1 MMLMKP
7 SKATS
12 SAGKRGF
19 ETFPPYTMTP
29 PRHLTR
35 LMLASMVLVQS
46 LPAATPPEPLAAKDQ
61 QLAAAGEQRASALAH
76 YLSARMSEDAGKM
89 REALDHYLAFL
100 KSDQGDATLVGHIAE
115 LAMNYQGLE
124 PAVKLLED
132 QIKANPTTP
141 DAQLSLINFALTHGN
156 EENAL
161 LTRAA
166 TAADQAL
173 TKFPKNAEIYIITV
187 RLQLAMAQSEKDAL
201 KMKAAKAK
209 AAQTL
214 ELAAKQTSTEAAYW
228 LDLGRIAQEVW
239 PLGDPEHRK
248 EHLAKINGY
257 FEKALA
263 QATAASD
270 EEAQVQVA
278 DYFLFSN
285 QFDRSL
291 AINEAVVKRSGSID
305 ARKRVVR
312 LYEALDKA
320 DDSLHAL
327 ESLVEA
333 YPLDI
338 EHQKLLASV
347 YLQKRHVDKALPHLE
362 AALKAGGGEMQDYL
376 QVCALMRFV
385 KEPEQFEHFT
395 QRAAQLF
402 PNEPRVL
409 YYSAVALTRSK
420 KYAEAAKLFE
430 RTAQLAETMAPERLD
445 YDFHFNRGIALER
458 SGRLEDSVKEFQ
470 QSIQLTPADNPEV
483 AANAMNYLGYMWVD
497 KGQHLD
503 QAGELIRKANELAP
517 NVNSFIDSLG
527 WLYYQQGKYDEAL
540 KEFQRAES
548 MQETW
553 ESEDAEMLEHLART
567 YEKMNNKE
575 KATEYWKRTLD
586 LKPTNEDVRKRAE
599 AALGIKPEPKPEL
612 PAKDK

>member
-1 MMLMKP
+1 MFAQNVFKASLLAGLNMLVVQ
-7 SKATS
+7 ALQ
-12 SAGKRGF
+12 AAL
-19 ETFPPYTMTP
+19 
-29 PRHLTR
+29 PREE
-35 LMLASMVLVQS
+35 LAS
-46 LPAATPPEPLAAKDQ
+46 KDQ
-61 QLAAAGEQRASALAH
+61 QLAASGELRAAANAH
-76 YLSARMSEDAGKM
+76 FLSARMLEDAGKM

-100 KSDQGDATLVGHIAE
+100 KTDQGDAELVSNIAE
-115 LAMNYQGLE
+115 LALNYQGLD

-132 QIKANPTTP
+132 QIKANPSSP
-141 DAQLSLINFALTHGN
+141 DAELSLINFALTHGN
-156 EENAL
+156 EENGL
-161 LTRAA
+161 LTKAA
-166 TAADQAL
+166 TISEQAL
-173 TKFPKNAEIYIITV
+173 TKFPKNAEIYIVTV
-187 RLQLAMAQSEKDAL
+187 RLQIALAQLEKDPA

-209 AAQTL
+209 ASQTL
-214 ELAAKQTSTEAAYW
+214 ELAAKQASTESSYW

-239 PLGDPEHRK
+239 PLSNPEIRAENLK
-248 EHLAKINGY
+248 KIND
-257 FEKALA
+257 FFDKALN
-263 QATAASD
+263 QATAEKD
-270 EEAQVQVA
+270 ENAQIQVA

-291 AINEAVVKRSGSID
+291 AINEALVKNSGNID

-312 LYEALDKA
+312 LYEAMDKA
-320 DDSLHAL
+320 DESLNAL

-333 YPLDI
+333 YQLDI

-347 YLQKRHVDKALPHLE
+347 YLQKRNVEKALPHLE

-376 QVCALMRFV
+376 QICALMRFV
-385 KEPEQFEHFT
+385 KEPERFENFA

-402 PNEPRVL
+402 QNEPRVL
-409 YYSAVALTRSK
+409 YYHAVALTRSK

-458 SGRLEDSVKEFQ
+458 SGRIDESVKEFQ

-483 AANAMNYLGYMWVD
+483 AANAMNYLGYMWAD

-503 QAGELIRKANELAP
+503 QAGELIRKANELSP

-540 KEFQRAES
+540 KEFQRAEA

-553 ESEDAEMLEHLART
+553 EPEDAEMLEHLART
-567 YEKMNNKE
+567 YEKLNNKD
-575 KATEYWKRTLD
+575 KALEYWKRTLD
-586 LKPTNEDVRKRAE
+586 LKPTNEEVRKRAE
-599 AALGIKPEPKPEL
+599 AALGIKPEPKTESEP

>member
-1 MMLMKP
+1 MKSRSPITMSAQNVFKASLLAGLNLLM
-7 SKATS
+7 
-12 SAGKRGF
+12 
-19 ETFPPYTMTP
+19 
-29 PRHLTR
+29 
-35 LMLASMVLVQS
+35 VQA
-46 LPAATPPEPLAAKDQ
+46 LPAALPREEVASKDQ
-61 QLAAAGEQRASALAH
+61 QLAASGELRAAANAH
-76 YLSARMSEDAGKM
+76 FLSARMLEDAGKM

-100 KSDQGDATLVGHIAE
+100 KTDQGDAELVNHIAE
-115 LAMNYQGLE
+115 LAVNYQGLDS
-124 PAVKLLED
+124 AVKLLED
-132 QIKANPTTP
+132 QIKANPSSP
-141 DAQLSLINFALTHGN
+141 DAQLSLINFSLTHGN
-156 EENAL
+156 EENGL
-161 LTRAA
+161 LTK
-166 TAADQAL
+166 TAAISEQAL
-173 TKFPKNAEIYIITV
+173 TKFPKNAEIYIVTV
-187 RLQLAMAQSEKDAL
+187 RLQIALAQFEKDPA

-209 AAQTL
+209 ASQTL
-214 ELAAKQTSTEAAYW
+214 ELAAKQTSTESSYW

-239 PLGDPEHRK
+239 PLSNPEIRAENLK
-248 EHLAKINGY
+248 KING
-257 FEKALA
+257 FFDKALT
-263 QATAASD
+263 QATAEKD
-270 EEAQVQVA
+270 EDAQIQVA

-291 AINEAVVKRSGSID
+291 AVNEAVVKHSGNID

-312 LYEALDKA
+312 LYEAMDKA
-320 DDSLHAL
+320 DESLNAL

-347 YLQKRHVDKALPHLE
+347 YLQKRNVDKALPHLE

-376 QVCALMRFV
+376 QICALMRFV
-385 KEPEQFEHFT
+385 KEPERFENFA

-402 PNEPRVL
+402 QNEPRVL
-409 YYSAVALTRSK
+409 YYHAVALTRSK

-458 SGRLEDSVKEFQ
+458 SGRIDESVKEFQ

-483 AANAMNYLGYMWVD
+483 AANAMNYLGYMWAD

-503 QAGELIRKANELAP
+503 QAGELIRKANELSP

-540 KEFQRAES
+540 KEFQRAEA

-553 ESEDAEMLEHLART
+553 EPEDAEMLEHLART
-567 YEKMNNKE
+567 YEKLNNKD
-575 KATEYWKRTLD
+575 KALEYWKRTLD
-586 LKPTNEDVRKRAE
+586 LKPTNEEVRKRAE
-599 AALGIKPEPKPEL
+599 AALGIKPEPKTEP

>member
-1 MMLMKP
+1 MKRRSPITMFAQNVFKASLLAGLNLLLMVQ
-7 SKATS
+7 ALQ
-12 SAGKRGF
+12 AAL
-19 ETFPPYTMTP
+19 
-29 PRHLTR
+29 PREE
-35 LMLASMVLVQS
+35 LAS
-46 LPAATPPEPLAAKDQ
+46 KDQ
-61 QLAAAGEQRASALAH
+61 QLATNGELRAAANAH
-76 YLSARMSEDAGKM
+76 FLSARMLEDAGKM

-100 KSDQGDATLVGHIAE
+100 KTGQGDAELVSHIAE
-115 LAMNYQGLE
+115 LALNYQGLDS
-124 PAVKLLED
+124 AVKLLED
-132 QIKANPTTP
+132 QIKANPSSP
-141 DAQLSLINFALTHGN
+141 DAQLSLVNFALTHGN
-156 EENAL
+156 EENGL
-161 LTRAA
+161 LTKAA
-166 TAADQAL
+166 VISEQAL
-173 TKFPKNAEIYIITV
+173 TKFPKHAEIYIVTV
-187 RLQLAMAQSEKDAL
+187 RLQIALAQLEKDPA

-209 AAQTL
+209 ASQTL
-214 ELAAKQTSTEAAYW
+214 ELAAKQTSTESSYW

-239 PLGDPEHRK
+239 PLSNPEIRAENLK
-248 EHLAKINGY
+248 KING
-257 FEKALA
+257 FFDKALT
-263 QATAASD
+263 QATAEND
-270 EEAQVQVA
+270 EDAQIQVA

-291 AINEAVVKRSGSID
+291 AINEAVVKQSGNID

-312 LYEALDKA
+312 LYEAMDKA
-320 DDSLHAL
+320 DESLNAL

-347 YLQKRHVDKALPHLE
+347 YLHKRNVDKALPHLE

-376 QVCALMRFV
+376 QICALMRFV
-385 KEPEQFEHFT
+385 KEPERFENFA
-395 QRAAQLF
+395 QRAAHLF
-402 PNEPRVL
+402 QNEPRVL
-409 YYSAVALTRSK
+409 YYHAVALTRSK

-458 SGRLEDSVKEFQ
+458 SGRIDESVKEFQ

-483 AANAMNYLGYMWVD
+483 AANAMNYLGYMWAD

-503 QAGELIRKANELAP
+503 QAGELIRKANELSP

-540 KEFQRAES
+540 KEFQRAEA

-553 ESEDAEMLEHLART
+553 EPEDAEMLEHLART
-567 YEKMNNKE
+567 YEKMNNRE
-575 KATEYWKRTLD
+575 KALEYWKRTLD
-586 LKPTNEDVRKRAE
+586 LKPTNEEVRKRAE
-599 AALGIKPEPKPEL
+599 AALGIKPEPKTEP

>member
-1 MMLMKP
+1 ML
-7 SKATS
+7 
-12 SAGKRGF
+12 
-19 ETFPPYTMTP
+19 
-29 PRHLTR
+29 
-35 LMLASMVLVQS
+35 
-46 LPAATPPEPLAAKDQ
+46 
-61 QLAAAGEQRASALAH
+61 
-76 YLSARMSEDAGKM
+76 EDAGKM

-100 KSDQGDATLVGHIAE
+100 KTDQGDAELVSHIAE
-115 LAMNYQGLE
+115 LALNYQGLD

-132 QIKANPTTP
+132 QIKANPSSP

-156 EENAL
+156 EENGL
-161 LTRAA
+161 LTKAA
-166 TAADQAL
+166 TISEQAL
-173 TKFPKNAEIYIITV
+173 TKFPKNAEIYIVTV
-187 RLQLAMAQSEKDAL
+187 RLQIALAQLEKDPA

-209 AAQTL
+209 ASQTL
-214 ELAAKQTSTEAAYW
+214 ELAAKQASTESSYW

-239 PLGDPEHRK
+239 PLSNPEIRAENLK
-248 EHLAKINGY
+248 KIND
-257 FEKALA
+257 FFDKALN
-263 QATAASD
+263 QATAEKD
-270 EEAQVQVA
+270 ENAQIQVA

-291 AINEAVVKRSGSID
+291 AINEALVKNSGNID

-312 LYEALDKA
+312 LYEAMDKA
-320 DDSLHAL
+320 DESLNAL

-347 YLQKRHVDKALPHLE
+347 YLQKRNVEKALPHLE

-376 QVCALMRFV
+376 QICALMRFV
-385 KEPEQFEHFT
+385 KEPERFENFA

-402 PNEPRVL
+402 QNEPRVL
-409 YYSAVALTRSK
+409 YYHAVALTRSK

-458 SGRLEDSVKEFQ
+458 SGRIDESVKEFQ

-483 AANAMNYLGYMWVD
+483 AANAMNYLGYMWAD

-503 QAGELIRKANELAP
+503 QAGELIRKANELSP

-540 KEFQRAES
+540 KEFQRAEA

-553 ESEDAEMLEHLART
+553 EPEDAEMLEHLART
-567 YEKMNNKE
+567 YEKLNNKD
-575 KATEYWKRTLD
+575 KALEYWKRTLD
-586 LKPTNEDVRKRAE
+586 LKPTNEEVRKRAE
-599 AALGIKPEPKPEL
+599 AALGIKPEPKTETET